1 MSEVLTTEQGPVVV
15 SVESLPTHESDSVR
29 RDRLRRRNISLAAFA
44 ALATLAI
51 VAKREV
57 PSWMDSGIQRW
68 AQDRYK
74 WSITNRQSS
83 PIFRWFFNPIADF
96 LNWSVEHTETLLLD
110 LRWPGVVALIAAIG
124 WRTGGVRTAV
134 AGGAAMV
141 GVGAVANFDLAM
153 RTLAIMIVAVVIA
166 LVIGIPLGVLSAKSD
181 RAERV
186 LRVLLDT
193 AQVMPIFVY
202 FSPLVLF
209 FSIKFAPAVM
219 ATVVFALPPA
229 VRLTN
234 LGLRQVPTVANEVGQ
249 SFGATSWQQLFKVQL
264 PLAKNT
270 ILLGLNQVIMMAF
283 AIVVL
288 ASLLGTGDLGQIV
301 LAALQKQQMGKA
313 FAAGIGIVL
322 MAIALDRIT
331 AGRRTR
337 SLRGVTWKG
346 SRLPEVPRHL
356 IAPIAIAGVVLLVVL
371 AHVLDWQVFPSWLT
385 YDISSPVDS
394 AVDWVQKNLRKDVP
408 VIGGTQA
415 ISDFLVIRVLD
426 PLKDFLLWL
435 PWLLIVVGVAF
446 IGWLSRGW
454 RLAATIAICLLLIAT
469 MGTIPGGGG
478 QIQMWD
484 IAMNTLSQVLVAIT
498 ISVLIAFPLG
508 VWAGRSD
515 IVQRLLR
522 PFLDIAQ
529 VMPQFVYLI
538 PVVFLFSAG
547 RAAGVVACVIYA
559 VPPCIRLTS
568 LGMREV
574 PTAPR
579 EAAVSFGATGLQEM
593 RHVQLPLARRA
604 ILLGI
609 NQTLLMVLATVIIA
623 ALVGAGA
630 LGLVSYE
637 ATTKPNVKFGQGVA
651 GGLSIVLLAIML
663 DRITQAWG
671 TRPDSERRST
681 RGNT

>member
-1 MSEVLTTEQGPVVV
+1 MPSAGTTASLEA
-15 SVESLPTHESDSVR
+15 LPTHESDAVR
-29 RDRLRRRNISLAAFA
+29 RDRLRRRSISLAAFGVLA
-44 ALATLAI
+44 ALAV
-51 VAKREV
+51 VAEREV

-74 WSITNRQSS
+74 WSVTNRQTS
-83 PIFRWFFNPIADF
+83 PVFRWFFNPITDF
-96 LNWSVEHTETLLLD
+96 LTWFVEHTESLLLD

-124 WRTGGVRTAV
+124 WRTGGVRAAV
-134 AGGAAMV
+134 T
-141 GVGAVANFDLAM
+141 GAVAMIGVGVVADFDLAM
-153 RTLAIMIVAVVIA
+153 RTLAIMTVAVIIA
-166 LVIGIPLGVLSAKSD
+166 LAIGIPLGVLSARSD

-209 FSIKFAPAVM
+209 FGIKFAPAVM

-234 LGLRQVPTVANEVGQ
+234 LGLRQVPVVANEVGQ
-249 SFGATSWQQLFKVQL
+249 SFGATSMQQLFKVQL

-288 ASLLGTGDLGQIV
+288 ASLLGTGDLGQNV
-301 LAALQKQQMGKA
+301 LAALQKQDVGEA
-313 FAAGIGIVL
+313 FAAGMGIVL

-331 AGRRTR
+331 TGRKPR
-337 SLRGVTWKG
+337 SVHNRVLDVVKWKG
-346 SRLPEVPRHL
+346 SRLPEVPRRL
-356 IAPIAIAGVVLLVVL
+356 VAPIGIAGVAVVVVL
-371 AHVLDWQVFPSWLT
+371 AQVLDWQEFPSWLT
-385 YDISSPVDS
+385 YDISAPVDS
-394 AVDWVQKNLRKDVP
+394 AVDWVQQNLRKDVP
-408 VIGGTQA
+408 VIGGTQS
-415 ISDFLVIRVLD
+415 ISDFLVIEVLD

-435 PWLLIVVGVAF
+435 PWLVIVVGFAF
-446 IGWLSRGW
+446 VGWLSRGW
-454 RLAATIAICLLLIAT
+454 RLAATVAICMLLIAT

-478 QIQMWD
+478 QIQVWD

-515 IVQRLLR
+515 AVQRVLR

-547 RAAGVVACVIYA
+547 RAAGVVACVVYA
-559 VPPCIRLTS
+559 VPPCIRLTA

-574 PTAPR
+574 PVAPR
-579 EAAVSFGATGLQEM
+579 EAAVSFGATGRQEM

-604 ILLGI
+604 ILLGV

-663 DRITQAWG
+663 DRLTQAWG

-681 RGNT
+681 RGST

>member
-1 MSEVLTTEQGPVVV
+1 MSEVLTTQEGPVVV
-15 SVESLPTHESDSVR
+15 SLESLPTHESDAVR
-29 RDRLRRRNISLAAFA
+29 RDRLRQRNFSLAVFVV
-44 ALATLAI
+44 LATLAV
-51 VAKREV
+51 VAGREI
-57 PSWMDSGIQRW
+57 PTWMDSGIQKW
-68 AQDRYK
+68 SQDRYK

-83 PIFRWFFNPIADF
+83 PVFRWFFNPISDF
-96 LNWSVEHTETLLLD
+96 LAWAVEHTETLLLD

-124 WRTGGVRTAV
+124 WRTGGVRSAL
-134 AGGAAMV
+134 AGGAAMI
-141 GVGAVANFDLAM
+141 GLGAIADFDLAM
-153 RTLAIMIVAVVIA
+153 RTLAIMTVSVIIA
-166 LVIGIPLGVLSAKSD
+166 LVIGIPLGVLSARSD
-181 RAERV
+181 RAERI

-209 FSIKFAPAVM
+209 FGIKFAPAVM

-234 LGLRQVPTVANEVGQ
+234 LGLRQVPVVANEVGQ
-249 SFGATSWQQLFKVQL
+249 SFGATSLQQLFKVQL

-288 ASLLGTGDLGQIV
+288 ASLLGTGDLGQNV
-301 LAALQKQQMGKA
+301 LAALQKQQVGKA
-313 FAAGIGIVL
+313 FAAGMGIVL
-322 MAIALDRIT
+322 MAIALDRIST
-331 AGRRTR
+331 GRTPGSERRIQWKGRR
-337 SLRGVTWKG
+337 
-346 SRLPEVPRHL
+346 LPQVPRRL
-356 IAPIAIAGVVLLVVL
+356 IVPIAAAGVVVVVVL
-371 AHVLDWQVFPSWLT
+371 AQILDWQNFPSWLT
-385 YDISSPVDS
+385 YDIASPADS
-394 AVDWVQKNLRKDVP
+394 AVDWVQDNLRRDVP

-415 ISDFLVIRVLD
+415 ISDFLVIEILD
-426 PLKDFLLWL
+426 PIKDFLLWL
-435 PWLLIVVGVAF
+435 PWLVIVVGFAF

-454 RLAATIAICLLLIAT
+454 RLAATVAICMLLIAT

-478 QIQMWD
+478 QIQLWD

-508 VWAGRSD
+508 VLAGRSD
-515 IVQRLLR
+515 VVQRILR

-538 PVVFLFSAG
+538 PVVFLFSIG
-547 RAAGVVACVIYA
+547 RAAGVVACVVYA
-559 VPPCIRLTS
+559 VPPCIRLTA

-574 PTAPR
+574 PVAPR
-579 EAAVSFGATGLQEM
+579 EAAISFGATGRQEM

-671 TRPDSERRST
+671 TRPDSERRT
-681 RGNT
+681 

>member
-1 MSEVLTTEQGPVVV
+1 MSLEA
-15 SVESLPTHESDSVR
+15 LPTHESDSVR
-29 RDRLRRRNISLAAFA
+29 RDRLRRRNLSLAAFT
-44 ALATLAI
+44 ALAALAI
-51 VAKREV
+51 VAQREV

-83 PIFRWFFNPIADF
+83 PVFRLFFNPITDF
-96 LNWSVEHTETLLLD
+96 LTWFVEHTETLLLD
-110 LRWPGVVALIAAIG
+110 LRWPGVVAVVAAIG
-124 WRTGGVRTAV
+124 WRTGGVRSAV

-141 GVGAVANFDLAM
+141 GVGAVADFDLAM

-166 LVIGIPLGVLSAKSD
+166 LAIGIPLGVLSARSD
-181 RAERV
+181 RAERI

-234 LGLRQVPTVANEVGQ
+234 LGLRQVPVVVNEVGQ

-288 ASLLGTGDLGQIV
+288 ASLLGTGDLGQVV
-301 LAALQKQQMGKA
+301 LAALQKQQVGKA
-313 FAAGIGIVL
+313 FAAGMGIVL

-331 AGRRTR
+331 AGRKPR
-337 SLRGVTWKG
+337 SARGVRWKG
-346 SRLPEVPRHL
+346 SRIPEIPRRL
-356 IAPIAIAGVVLLVVL
+356 IGPLALGGVIVVVVL
-371 AHVLDWQVFPSWLT
+371 AHALDGQQFPSWLT
-385 YDISSPVDS
+385 YDISAPADS
-394 AVDWVQKNLRKDVP
+394 AVKWVQSNLRKDVP
-408 VIGGTQA
+408 LIGGTQA
-415 ISDFLVIRVLD
+415 ISDFLVIQVLD
-426 PLKDFLLWL
+426 PIKDFLLWL
-435 PWLLIVVGVAF
+435 PWLLIVVSFAF
-446 IGWLSRGW
+446 VGWLSRGW
-454 RLAATIAICLLLIAT
+454 RLATTIAVCLLLIAT

-478 QIQMWD
+478 QIQLWD

-498 ISVLIAFPLG
+498 IAVLIAFPLG

-515 IVQRLLR
+515 TVQRVLR

-547 RAAGVVACVIYA
+547 RAAGVVACVVYA
-559 VPPCIRLTS
+559 VPPCIRLTA

-579 EAAVSFGATGLQEM
+579 EAAVSFGATGAQEM

-604 ILLGI
+604 ILLGV

-671 TRPDSERRST
+671 TRPDSERRPT
-681 RGNT
+681 RGNS

>member
-1 MSEVLTTEQGPVVV
+1 MAT
-15 SVESLPTHESDSVR
+15 SVEQLPPTGELADVR
-29 RDRLRRRNISLAAFA
+29 RARLLRRNVSLAVFAGLTAFA
-44 ALATLAI
+44 L
-51 VAKREV
+51 VAGREI
-57 PSWMDSGIQRW
+57 PSWMDSGIQDW

-74 WSITNRQSS
+74 WSITNRQTS
-83 PIFRWFFNPIADF
+83 PIFRWFFNPITDF
-96 LNWSVEHTETLLLD
+96 LTWSVEHTESLLLD

-124 WRTGGVRTAV
+124 WRTGGVRSAL

-141 GVGAVANFDLAM
+141 GVGVVADFDLAM

-166 LVIGIPLGVLSAKSD
+166 LILGIPLGIWSARSD

-186 LRVLLDT
+186 LRVVLDT

-202 FSPLVLF
+202 FSPLALF
-209 FSIKFAPAVM
+209 FGIKFAPAVM

-234 LGLRQVPTVANEVGQ
+234 LGLRQVPIVVNEVGH

-264 PLAKNT
+264 PLARNT

-288 ASLLGTGDLGQIV
+288 ASLLGTGDLGQVV
-301 LAALQKQQMGKA
+301 LAALQKQEVGKA
-313 FAAGIGIVL
+313 FAAGMGIVL
-322 MAIALDRIT
+322 LAIALDRIT
-331 AGRRTR
+331 TGRQGDHSRR
-337 SLRGVTWKG
+337 MRWRGSFV
-346 SRLPEVPRHL
+346 PAVPRHL
-356 IAPIAIAGVVLLVVL
+356 IAPIAAGAVVVVVVL
-371 AHVLDWQVFPSWLT
+371 AQALDWRKFPSWLM
-385 YDISSPVDS
+385 YDVASPIDS
-394 AVDWVQKNLRKDVP
+394 AVEWVQNNLRKDVP
-408 VIGGTQA
+408 VVGGTKP
-415 ISDFLVIRVLD
+415 ISDFLVINILD
-426 PLKDFLLWL
+426 PIKDFLLWL

-446 IGWLSRGW
+446 IGWVSRGW
-454 RLAATIAICLLLIAT
+454 RLAATVAICMVLIAT
-469 MGTIPGGGG
+469 MGSIPGGGG
-478 QIQMWD
+478 QVHLWD
-484 IAMNTLSQVLVAIT
+484 FAMNTLSQVLVAIA

-508 VWAGRSD
+508 VLAGRYD
-515 IVQRLLR
+515 AVQRVLR

-547 RAAGVVACVIYA
+547 RAAGVVACVVYA
-559 VPPCIRLTS
+559 VPPCIRLTA

-574 PTAPR
+574 PIAPR
-579 EAAVSFGATGLQEM
+579 EAATSFGATGWQEM

-630 LGLVSYE
+630 LGLISYE

-663 DRITQAWG
+663 DRLTQAWG
-671 TRPDSERRST
+671 TRSDTTRST
-681 RGNT
+681 

>member
-1 MSEVLTTEQGPVVV
+1 MS
-15 SVESLPTHESDSVR
+15 SVGTAASLESLPTHESDAVR
-29 RDRLRRRNISLAAFA
+29 RDRLRRRSFSLAAFGVLA
-44 ALATLAI
+44 ALAVIAE
-51 VAKREV
+51 REV

-74 WSITNRQSS
+74 WSVTNRQTS
-83 PIFRWFFNPIADF
+83 PVFRWIFNPITDF
-96 LNWSVEHTETLLLD
+96 LTWFVEHTETLLLD

-124 WRTGGVRTAV
+124 WRTGGVRSAV
-134 AGGAAMV
+134 AGAAAMIGV
-141 GVGAVANFDLAM
+141 GVVADFDLAM
-153 RTLAIMIVAVVIA
+153 RTLAIMTVAVIIA
-166 LVIGIPLGVLSAKSD
+166 LVVGIPLGVLSARSD

-209 FSIKFAPAVM
+209 FGIKFAPAVM

-234 LGLRQVPTVANEVGQ
+234 LGLRQVPVVANEVGQ
-249 SFGATSWQQLFKVQL
+249 SFGATSMQQLFKVQL

-288 ASLLGTGDLGQIV
+288 ASLLGTGDLGQKV
-301 LAALQKQQMGKA
+301 LSALQKQDVGEA
-313 FAAGIGIVL
+313 FAAGMGIVL

-331 AGRRTR
+331 TGRKPRAPSR
-337 SLRGVTWKG
+337 VLHVVRWKG
-346 SRLPEVPRHL
+346 SRLPEVPRRL
-356 IAPIAIAGVVLLVVL
+356 VAPIAIAGVAVVVVL
-371 AHVLDWQVFPSWLT
+371 AQALDWQQFPSWLT
-385 YDISSPVDS
+385 YDISAPVDS
-394 AVDWVQKNLRKDVP
+394 AVDWVQQNLRKDVP
-408 VIGGTQA
+408 VIGGTQS
-415 ISDFLVIRVLD
+415 ISDFLVIEVLD

-435 PWLLIVVGVAF
+435 PWLVIVVGFAF
-446 IGWLSRGW
+446 VGWLSRGW
-454 RLAATIAICLLLIAT
+454 RLAATVAICMLLIAT

-478 QIQMWD
+478 QIQVWD

-515 IVQRLLR
+515 AVQRVLR

-547 RAAGVVACVIYA
+547 RAAGVVACVVYA
-559 VPPCIRLTS
+559 VPPCIRLTA

-574 PTAPR
+574 PAAPR
-579 EAAVSFGATGLQEM
+579 EAAVSFGATGGQEM

-604 ILLGI
+604 ILLGV

-663 DRITQAWG
+663 DRLTQAWG

-681 RGNT
+681 RGSS